1 MENEDEND
9 TRLKWII
16 LIIIITSIISFILY
30 FVGKY
35 ILLPWAIEYFRSEVG
50 IL

>member
-9 TRLKWII
+9 TKLKWII
-16 LIIIITSIISFILY
+16 LIIIITSTISFILY

-35 ILLPWAIEYFRSEVG
+35 IILPWVIDYFKSKVG